1 AATMAGLAV
10 ALAKA
15 DLILLGRFARTPA
28 PRESVRRPRQVDHQG
43 TELAGNARGVRDDP
57 DLVAEFERIALHPRI
72 RQLRG
77 TAPLERP
84 SLRLAALVGGVDGDE
99 RVWIPV
105 DELGQFPGELNLL
118 VDVVRRTERVV

>member
-1 AATMAGLAV
+1 MAGGPPPRPPPRWAWTVIGQPSRHTAATMAGLAV

-15 DLILLGRFARTPA
+15 DLILLDRFARTPA

-84 SLRLAALVGGVDGDE
+84 VLR
-99 RVWIPV
+99 
-105 DELGQFPGELNLL
+105 
-118 VDVVRRTERVV
+118 